1 MNILITGGC
10 GFIGSHLVRLIL
22 EKGHE
27 VVNLDKLTYAGNLEN
42 LRDCEKNSGYRF
54 VKGDIA
60 DQETVFPLVE
70 DAELIINLAAETH
83 VDRSLDS
90 ADVFLKTNLFGVY
103 AICNAIKNSGK
114 KIRLLQVST
123 DEVYGSIEHGVFKET
138 DRFSPTSPYSASKAG
153 AELMAFSF
161 HHAHGLDVVSTR
173 GANTYGPNQFPEKL
187 IPLFISNIVN
197 NKALPVYGSGSNV
210 RDWLYVE
217 DHAKALYTVLSS
229 GRIGQTYNVGGHNE
243 KTNLQVVE
251 SICDILQTLIG
262 KPQNHAHYRDLITF
276 VKDRPGHDLRYAID
290 ASKIATELNWLPIET
305 FETGLAKT
313 VQWYLDNKQWW
324 QAVLDNTYSMDRLGL
339 N

>member
-123 DEVYGSIEHGVFKET
+123 DEVYGSIEHGAFKET

-187 IPLFISNIVN
+187 IPFFATELFEGRKVP
-197 NKALPVYGSGSNV
+197 LYGDGKNV
-210 RDWLYVE
+210 RDWLHVL
-217 DHAKALYTVLSS
+217 DHARAIYEIAMKGESGKA
-229 GRIGQTYNVGGHNE
+229 YNIPGLNE
-243 KTNLQVVE
+243 RQNIDVVRKILKSFGKGEE
-251 SICDILQTLIG
+251 SIQ
-262 KPQNHAHYRDLITF
+262 Y
-276 VKDRPGHDLRYAID
+276 VKDRAGHDRRYAVDGKRLESI
-290 ASKIATELNWLPIET
+290 
-305 FETGLAKT
+305 FEFERVSFEKGLAET
-313 VQWYLDNKQWW
+313 VAWYKNNEKWW
-324 QAVLDNTYSMDRLGL
+324 RPLKKESEDFFKRHYSKLSSNER
-339 N
+339 